1 MSEATYYLRTVK
13 VDLSESELYTSAT
26 GISMTWTIEQG
37 LTAMGLDATEH
48 ADGSVGL
55 LNDKDRTEG
64 TNEYHI
70 FADASLSE
78 PSFAL
83 EDEDAG
89 DTYSNATLITYD
101 STEETSLKDKFG
113 GNENSYSLT
122 EATGL
127 VNTYI
132 DGIVAQALLGTA
144 YDTQFMS
151 HEIIYT
157 NIIGE
162 LSTLGPIG
170 TETEE
175 AIEES
180 LAASAATSPRGG
192 GY

>member
-1 MSEATYYLRTVK
+1 MAERTYYLRRVK
-13 VDLSESELYTSAT
+13 VDLSESEVYTSAT
-26 GISMTWTIEQG
+26 GVSMTWAPDT
-37 LTAMGLDATEH
+37 MLDQMTTDH

-55 LNDKDRTEG
+55 LNDKDATEG

-83 EDEDAG
+83 EDEGAG

-170 TETEE
+170 TEAEE